1 MIAVRDQFEGVV
13 LRRLLKHDD
22 PPRIAEVGDKQGHFQ
37 LDDSTFLLIKY
48 SSSDQSPWRFTFRS
62 EDVATLIEDRNRTDL
77 FGGSYICL
85 VCGLRTICSLGAD
98 EWSTVL
104 DLQNGKE
111 QQTIMVRRRP
121 GTQFTVTGTAGDL
134 DHKVP
139 ATNFPSP
146 VLG

>member
-1 MIAVRDQFEGVV
+1 MIAIRDQFEGVV

-22 PPRIAEVGDKQGHFQ
+22 PPRIVEIGDKLGHFQ

-62 EDVATLIEDRNRTDL
+62 EDVATLIDDRNRTDL
-77 FGGSYICL
+77 FGGIYICL
-85 VCGLRTICSLGAD
+85 VCGLRTICSLETD
-98 EWSTVL
+98 EWSRVL
-104 DLQNGKE
+104 DLQKTQK
-111 QQTIMVRRRP
+111 QQTITVRRKP
-121 GTQFTVTGTAGDL
+121 GAQFTVTGTAGDL

-139 ATNFPSP
+139 ATKFPSP